1 MSHYLILLVSLLDC
15 IKANLPVYHPEIRAK
30 ILGQRIVPVFKP
42 FTSSFGSVI
51 SRIPCLLFGKCV
63 IKLVLWS
70 ESTIKLI
77 FKGVHELTIPL
88 ALEIVVMQLVI
99 VDIAI
104 LSVMMIGVATSAS
117 STFPRR
123 PKAIVVLH
131 INN

>member
-1 MSHYLILLVSLLDC
+1 MSHNLILLVSLLDC

-30 ILGQRIVPVFKP
+30 ILGQRVVPVFKA

-70 ESTIKLI
+70 KSTIKLI
-77 FKGVHELTIPL
+77 FKGIHELTIPL

-104 LSVMMIGVATSAS
+104 LSVMMIGVATS
-117 STFPRR
+117 TVPRR
-123 PKAIVVLH
+123 PEAIVVLH